1 MLKKILL
8 VLVALVLVFV
18 VVVALQPSE
27 FHVERSVTVAA
38 SPADVFAE
46 VNDFHKW
53 DAWSPWA
60 KLDPD
65 AKVGFEGPESGEG
78 AVMTWAGNSEVGAG
92 KMTLVESKPDEL
104 VKTRVDFTEPF
115 EGSSGSQFTFK
126 PADGGETAVTW
137 SMDDEHTFI
146 EKAMCLIMNG
156 KKMVG
161 EQMEKGLAQLKEV
174 AEATN

>member
-27 FHVERSVTVAA
+27 FHIERSVTVDAPA
-38 SPADVFAE
+38 SKVFGE

-65 AKVGFEGPESGEG
+65 AKVSFEGPSTGEG
-78 AVMTWAGNSEVGAG
+78 TVMTWAGNREVGVG
-92 KMTLVESKPDEL
+92 KMTLVESKPDEI
-104 VKTRVDFTEPF
+104 VKIRIDFTEPF
-115 EGSSGSQFTFK
+115 EGTSGAQFAFK
-126 PADGGETAVTW
+126 PEGDKTTVTW
-137 SMDDEHTFI
+137 SMDDDHTFM
-146 EKAMCLIMNG
+146 EKAFCLIMNG

-161 EQMEKGLAQLKEV
+161 DQMDKGLAKLKQVSESQS
-174 AEATN
+174 

>member
-8 VLVALVLVFV
+8 VLVALVLVFA

-27 FHVERSVTVAA
+27 FHVERSITVDAPA
-38 SPADVFAE
+38 SKVFGE

-60 KLDPD
+60 KLDPNS
-65 AKVGFEGPESGEG
+65 KVSFEGPQAGEG

-104 VKTRVDFTEPF
+104 VKMIDFTEPF
-115 EGSSGSQFTFK
+115 EGTSGAQFAFK
-126 PADGGETAVTW
+126 PDGDKTTVTW
-137 SMDDEHTFI
+137 SMDDDHTFV

-156 KKMVG
+156 KAMVG
-161 EQMEKGLAQLKEV
+161 EQMEQGLTKLKQVSES
-174 AEATN
+174 

>member
-27 FHVERSVTVAA
+27 FHVERSVTVDAPA
-38 SPADVFAE
+38 SKVFGE

-78 AVMTWAGNSEVGAG
+78 TVMTWAGNSEVGAG
-92 KMTLVESKPDEL
+92 KMTLVESEPDKL
-104 VKTRVDFTEPF
+104 IKIKVDFTEPF
-115 EGSSGSQFTFK
+115 EGTSGSQFNFT
-126 PADGGETAVTW
+126 PDGDKTAVTW
-137 SMDDEHTFI
+137 SMNDDHTFL
-146 EKAMCLIMNG
+146 EKAFCLIMNG

-161 EQMEKGLAQLKEV
+161 DQMDQGLAKLKQVSES
-174 AEATN
+174 

>member
-27 FHVERSVTVAA
+27 FHVERSVAVNAA
-38 SPADVFAE
+38 PADVFAE

-60 KLDPD
+60 KLDPN
-65 AKVGFEGPESGEG
+65 AKVTFEGPEAGEG
-78 AVMTWAGNSEVGAG
+78 QVMTWAGNSEVGAG

-104 VKTRVDFTEPF
+104 VKTKVDFTEPF
-115 EGSSGSQFTFK
+115 EGTSMSQFTFAPK
-126 PADGGETAVTW
+126 GDQTEVTW
-137 SMDDEHTFI
+137 SMDDEHSFI
-146 EKAMCLIMNG
+146 EKAMCLVMNG

-161 EQMEKGLAQLKEV
+161 EQMEKGLAQLKEL

>member
-27 FHVERSVTVAA
+27 FHVERSVTVDAPA
-38 SPADVFAE
+38 SKVFGE

-53 DAWSPWA
+53 EAWSPWA
-60 KLDPD
+60 KLDPN
-65 AKVGFEGPESGEG
+65 AKVNFEGPEAGEG
-78 AVMTWAGNSEVGAG
+78 TAMSWAGNSEVGAG
-92 KMTLVESKPDEL
+92 KMTLVESRPDEL
-104 VKTRVDFTEPF
+104 VKIKVDFTEPF
-115 EGSSGSQFTFK
+115 EGTSGAQFDFK
-126 PADGGETAVTW
+126 SEGDKTNVTW
-137 SMDDEHTFI
+137 SMNDDHNFL

-161 EQMEKGLAQLKEV
+161 EQMEQGLTKLKQVSES
-174 AEATN
+174 

>member
-27 FHVERSVTVAA
+27 FHVERSVTVDAPA
-38 SPADVFAE
+38 SKVFGE

-78 AVMTWAGNSEVGAG
+78 TVMTWAGNSEVGAG
-92 KMTLVESKPDEL
+92 KMTLVESEPDKL
-104 VKTRVDFTEPF
+104 IKIKVDFTEPF
-115 EGSSGSQFTFK
+115 EGTSGSQFNFT
-126 PADGGETAVTW
+126 PDGDKTAVTW
-137 SMDDEHTFI
+137 SMNDDHSFL
-146 EKAMCLIMNG
+146 EKAFCLIMNG

-161 EQMEKGLAQLKEV
+161 DQMDQGLAKLKQVSES
-174 AEATN
+174 

>member
-1 MLKKILL
+1 L

-38 SPADVFAE
+38 PPADVFAE

-78 AVMTWAGNSEVGAG
+78 TVMTWAGNSEVGAG

-104 VKTRVDFTEPF
+104 VKIRVDFTEPF
-115 EGSSGSQFTFK
+115 EGSGGSQFVFK

-137 SMDDEHTFI
+137 SMDDEHTFV

-161 EQMEKGLAQLKEV
+161 EQMEQGLAQLKEV
-174 AEATN
+174 VEATN